1 MGKTIILILAAHL
14 IGDFPLQP
22 DWLAD
27 KKKSKE
33 CYLLLHAVL
42 QGALAYL
49 AFQAWGCWQLPCL
62 VALSHALID
71 ALKRRSPD
79 TSATFVIDQ
88 ALHVAF
94 LTGIVFCLQSY
105 ALLSVYRGIG
115 YSAIVV
121 GGGFAATVIGS
132 GFFIGKFMKPLI
144 EGTKINENGLPKA
157 GKWIGQLERA
167 LIFVFVLVGYLEGV
181 GFLVAAKSI
190 LRFKETE
197 EQKMAEYVLV
207 GTLLSFFLA
216 IALASAT
223 KWAMKP

>member
-1 MGKTIILILAAHL
+1 MEKSVILILAAHL

-22 DWLAD
+22 DWLAE
-27 KKKSKE
+27 KKKSNLR
-33 CYLLLHAVL
+33 YLILHAVL

-49 AFQAWGCWQLPCL
+49 AFQVWRCWQLPCL

-71 ALKRRSPD
+71 ALKRRSSD

-88 ALHVAF
+88 ALHAAF
-94 LTGIVFCLQSY
+94 LSGIVFCLQSY
-105 ALLSVYRGIG
+105 ALLPAYRGIG
-115 YSAIVV
+115 YSVIVV
-121 GGGFAATVIGS
+121 SGGFAATVIGA
-132 GFFIGKFMKPLI
+132 GFFIGKFMKRLI
-144 EGTKINENGLPKA
+144 EGSGLNLNGLANA

-167 LIFVFVLVGYLEGV
+167 LIFIFVLVGYLEGV

-223 KWAMKP
+223 KWAMKL